1 MTRRVR
7 PGVLL
12 LRSLLSFL
20 LEIGALIALGVAA
33 FHLLP
38 HESAVPVAI
47 AALVVL
53 VLAWGRW
60 MAPRAAHRVGRPAR
74 PLLAAGF
81 FLLAAALLV
90 LSGVWWQGL
99 LMAVGAVVLFVL
111 EQLGV
116 GPDEER
122 RVRAVRH
129 PSGPRQRPGRPRAAT
144 PESAR
149 RESSPS
155 ESSRPEPQRPESH
168 QRPEAPG

>member
-1 MTRRVR
+1 MSMTRRVR
-7 PGVLL
+7 PGVLV

-60 MAPRAAHRVGRPAR
+60 MAPRAARRVGRPAR

-90 LSGVWWQGL
+90 LSGLWWQGL

-129 PSGPRQRPGRPRAAT
+129 PFDPRRRTVAGESEN
-144 PESAR
+144 PESAW
-149 RESSPS
+149 RESSPP
-155 ESSRPEPQRPESH
+155 EPPRPESPQRPG
-168 QRPEAPG
+168 AVD